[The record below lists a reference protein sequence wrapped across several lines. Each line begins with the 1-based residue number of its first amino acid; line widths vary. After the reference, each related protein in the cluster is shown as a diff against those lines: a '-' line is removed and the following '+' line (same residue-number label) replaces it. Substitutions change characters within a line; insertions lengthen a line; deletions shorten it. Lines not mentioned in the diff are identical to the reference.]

1 MSRKFA
7 SSHIFGSYIS
17 GPYIPRPQI
26 TRPDISRVLKPE
38 RLAALSL
45 IATLAGCCPP
55 SPVASYMASPMD
67 SRSASESASGPLPG
81 PASGPASDAFT
92 KEGADAFFSRLLE
105 HSLSHPEK

>member
-7 SSHIFGSYIS
+7 SSHIF

-55 SPVASYMASPMD
+55 SHMASHTD
-67 SRSASESASGPLPG
+67 SHRDSHTDTS
-81 PASGPASDAFT
+81 PASDAFT